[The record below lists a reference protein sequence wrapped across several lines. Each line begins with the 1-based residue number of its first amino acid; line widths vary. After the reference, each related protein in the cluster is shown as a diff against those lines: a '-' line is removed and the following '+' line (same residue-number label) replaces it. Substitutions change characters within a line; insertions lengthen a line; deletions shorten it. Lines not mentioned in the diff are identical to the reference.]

1 MARSR
6 KRMTTGET
14 TRIFRPKKL
23 SKIKNRRI
31 WPFLIIGI
39 LVIISSYYIWNEYL
53 NSPDLS
59 MEYLKNKLSVST
71 DDKSKLKS
79 DTLKVIEKV
88 IQEDTKTDEAENTV
102 VQKKE
107 KKATEKKKPLSNI
120 PAPIQRNIQV
130 EVLNGCGV
138 RGLAS
143 SFAKSLRKKGIDV
156 VKTGNYKSSQVKSTQ
171 VIDRIGNKEFARQI
185 GEILGINSRHIYTQK
200 KTELLIDAT
209 IILGKDYKQ
218 LKR

>member
-6 KRMTTGET
+6 KRTTTGET
-14 TRIFRPKKL
+14 TRIFRPQKL
-23 SKIKNRRI
+23 PKISNKRI
-31 WPFLIIGI
+31 WPFFIIGI
-39 LVIISSYYIWNEYL
+39 LIIISGFFIWNTFL

-59 MEYLKNKLSVST
+59 MDYFKEKLSLST
-71 DDKSKLKS
+71 EDKSIEKS
-79 DTLKVIEKV
+79 DTLQVAEKV
-88 IQEDTKTDEAENTV
+88 IPPDLEAKETENTKA
-102 VQKKE
+102 KKQE
-107 KKATEKKKPLSNI
+107 TKAAEKKKLVSNI

-171 VIDRIGNKEFARQI
+171 IIDRIGNKEFARQI
-185 GEILGINSRHIYTQK
+185 GELLGINSRHIYTQK